1 MENRPTPASPVL
13 PYADIPA
20 QLGIQYET
28 RADGVCFVIPGPA
41 WWTRVEV
48 WSLIVLVPVAAAPFA
63 LKLPGAASPGSIV
76 QIGVVL
82 VLALAAATKFV
93 RSSRRPV
100 VIELTADEL
109 LLENVR
115 LAFSEKG
122 EVPQRLR
129 FARRS
134 VYDVQFVAHSGNLVF
149 RIRGTEM
156 VEIKPA
162 RDPRV
167 LAWIATELRR
177 ALGLPA

>member
-1 MENRPTPASPVL
+1 
-13 PYADIPA
+13 
-20 QLGIQYET
+20 
-28 RADGVCFVIPGPA
+28 
-41 WWTRVEV
+41 VEV
-48 WSLIVLVPVAAAPFA
+48 WSLIVLVPVAAAPFV
-63 LKLPGAASPGSIV
+63 LKLPGSASLGSFV
-76 QIGVVL
+76 QIGIVL
-82 VLALAAATKFV
+82 MLCLGAATTLIK
-93 RSSRRPV
+93 SSRRPV

-115 LAFSEKG
+115 LMFSETG
-122 EVPQRLR
+122 EVAQRLR

-149 RIRGTEM
+149 RIRGSEM